1 MDKRIILAVAGAG
14 KTYHICH
21 EVEPQKRSLI
31 LAYTH
36 ENIHNIKNELKDAFG
51 QIPESTTVMTFDSFV
66 YRHFICP
73 YEPTIS
79 AYFGLEEFQSNG
91 ITTIEPPSKNI
102 SKKGRSSPNPKY
114 KNKKNFEHYITSVKQ
129 YYCANISELV
139 TYVNKSKTS
148 LIKRASN
155 RLNLFYDQI
164 FIDEFQDF
172 REYDYD
178 LIVELSKYLNSILLV
193 GDYYQHSV
201 SAINN
206 SGKPFKKGKEDVC
219 YADFVSNL
227 KKLKFNIDENTLN
240 KSRRCSKDICDFVKG
255 KLRINIE
262 STGSNVGEVK
272 WVNEND
278 IDAILRT
285 PNILKL
291 VYKKAANYTFEAM
304 NWSYSKGNTVEA
316 ACIILTDKFEL
327 LDANNFSLTGIP
339 TPTINKLYVA
349 MTRSKG
355 DLFLIKAS
363 DFKKYKNTYYKE

>member
-21 EVEPQKRSLI
+21 EVDPKKRSLI

-66 YRHFICP
+66 YRHLICP

-79 AYFGLEEFQSNG
+79 VSFGRNEFQSEG
-91 ITTIEPPSKNI
+91 ITTLDPPSKNI
-102 SKKGRSSPNPKY
+102 KKNGNSIPNPKY
-114 KNKKNFEHYITSVKQ
+114 KNKNKFEHYITSVNQ
-129 YYCANISELV
+129 YYCATISELV
-139 TYVNKSKTS
+139 TYVNNSTNS
-148 LIKRASN
+148 LIKRAAQ

-178 LIVELSKYLNSILLV
+178 LIIELSKFLNSILLV

-206 SGKPFKKGKEDVC
+206 SGKPFKKGKTDVC
-219 YADFVSNL
+219 YEDFVSNL
-227 KKLKFNIDENTLN
+227 KKQKFNIDENTLN
-240 KSRRCSKDICDFVKG
+240 KSRRCSTDICAFVKG
-255 KLRINIE
+255 KLGINIE
-262 STGSNVGEVK
+262 STGNNIGKVK

-278 IDAILRT
+278 IVTILQNPT
-285 PNILKL
+285 ILKL
-291 VYKKAANYTFEAM
+291 VYNEAENYSFESM

-316 ACIILTDKFEL
+316 ACIILTNKFEL
-327 LDANNFSLTGIP
+327 LDTDNFSLTEIP
-339 TPTINKLYVA
+339 IPTINKLYVA

-363 DFKKYKNTYYKE
+363 DFKKYKSTYYKE